1 MPATRLPLPRYDL
14 NRFVRREQCIVK
26 KYRFLRLHY
35 VRWFRYRKATPP
47 DICRDKRFMQRAI
60 NAGISNQ
67 ILATIIK
74 SRVRGR
80 KHVSAS
86 DIDKFEISYM
96 RATLSRA
103 GTGHSPPYY
112 CNRRKFISN
121 KHLHKKSHYS
131 SK

>member
-1 MPATRLPLPRYDL
+1 MLATRLPLLRCDL
-14 NRFVRREQCIVK
+14 KRFVRREQCIVK

-96 RATLSRA
+96 RTTLYCRDRSLAT
-103 GTGHSPPYY
+103 YY
-112 CNRRKFISN
+112 CNRRNLFPTNI
-121 KHLHKKSHYS
+121 LHKKSYYS